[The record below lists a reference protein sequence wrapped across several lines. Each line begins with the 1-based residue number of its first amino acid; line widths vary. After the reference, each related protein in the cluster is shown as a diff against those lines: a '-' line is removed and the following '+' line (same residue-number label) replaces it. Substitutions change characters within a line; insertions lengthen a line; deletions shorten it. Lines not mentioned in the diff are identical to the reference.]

1 MLKPFIETNKNK
13 EQKQMNNLKTI
24 KYNDEQSIY
33 FELGNQKY
41 NIVLGSYKTRN
52 GFKHELKLYRLNLRQ
67 FETTIFYDCKALVQ
81 VVKAFYTNR
90 TWEQFTFQSVL
101 LRWVDKHLNDLKL
114 TDQTDEQFYIYKKQ
128 FLKHLSFIFKTE
140 FNIFG

>member
-1 MLKPFIETNKNK
+1 MLKAFMKTNKNK
-13 EQKQMNNLKTI
+13 EQKTMNNLQTI
-24 KYNDEQSIY
+24 KYNDELSIY

-41 NIVLGSYKTRN
+41 NMVLGSYKTRN
-52 GFKHELKLYRLNLRQ
+52 GFKHELKIYRLNLRQ
-67 FETTIFYDCKALVQ
+67 IETTIFYDCKALVQ

-101 LRWVDKHLNDLKL
+101 LNWIDNGLNDLKL
-114 TDQTDEQFYIYKKQ
+114 TEQTNEQFDNDKKQ

-140 FNIFG
+140 FVYC